1 MALIKNFEDLEC
13 WKLARIYVKK
23 IYLNT
28 SRQQL
33 NNDFGFQAQIRD
45 AAVSIMNNIAE
56 GFGRSSKKE
65 FKRFLIIS
73 LGSLSETKS
82 MTYVANDLGYFN
94 DELTKELQVDNEV
107 IKSKILG
114 LIKYLN
120 TKIK

>member
-1 MALIKNFEDLEC
+1 MALIKDFEDLEC
-13 WKLARIYVKK
+13 WKLARLYVKK
-23 IYLNT
+23 IYSNT

-56 GFGRSSKKE
+56 GFGRLSKKE
-65 FKRFLIIS
+65 FRRFLDIA
-73 LGSLSETKS
+73 LGSLAETKS
-82 MTYVANDLGYFN
+82 MTYIAYDLDCFSE
-94 DELTKELQVDNEV
+94 ELTEDLQIENEM

-120 TKIK
+120 TKIQ

>member
-13 WKLARIYVKK
+13 WKLARLYVKK

-33 NNDFGFQAQIRD
+33 NNDFGFQSQLRD

-56 GFGRSSKKE
+56 GFGRLSKKE
-65 FKRFLIIS
+65 FRRFLDIA
-73 LGSLSETKS
+73 LGSLAETKS
-82 MTYVANDLGYFN
+82 MTYIAYDLNYFSE
-94 DELTKELQVDNEV
+94 ELTEELQVENEI

-120 TKIK
+120 TKI